1 MPHDF
6 CSAGRKA
13 NKNKRLTLENCLSI
27 CLSITLFCQ
36 KKKKK
41 KKSHVWRQVQHH
53 PALLCLLFY
62 MTLFITVKCC
72 FFSTLF
78 ILCFDYA
85 LSHEGFV
92 SLEYTNFWMMLLL
105 GFVISVLI
113 TVRFTAVVLTVY
125 VWFQSSVR
133 AHFYFI
139 NTTGSRFDPS
149 TERQQ
154 QTNKQQWHQEP

>member
-13 NKNKRLTLENCLSI
+13 NKNEINPGKLSLY
-27 CLSITLFCQ
+27 LSFHYSVLP